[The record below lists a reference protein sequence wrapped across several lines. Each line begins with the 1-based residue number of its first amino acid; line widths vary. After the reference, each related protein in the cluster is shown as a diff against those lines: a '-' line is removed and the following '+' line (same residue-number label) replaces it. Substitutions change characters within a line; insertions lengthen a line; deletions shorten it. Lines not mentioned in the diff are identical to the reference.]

1 MSTTVVENK
10 LKYYIKSK
18 ATAIKI
24 PCNTFKH
31 PPLNNISG

>member
-1 MSTTVVENK
+1 MGRGWGSNMSTIVIENK

-24 PCNTFKH
+24 PC
-31 PPLNNISG
+31 